1 MKVTSTGVKNGIISK
16 EYGGRGNQFN
26 ENGVPNY
33 SLPFQVEGAP
43 EGTVS
48 LALVLEDKDACPV
61 TGFVWIHWLAANITR
76 FEIKENES
84 CSAKDFIQGCNS
96 FVSIQ
101 GGEQSRELS
110 SFYSGMTPPDK
121 DHVYELHIF
130 ALDCMLEL
138 ENGFWLNELYQKMEG
153 HILTTDVCK
162 GVYYK
167 M

>member
-1 MKVTSTGVKNGIISK
+1 MKVTSTGVKNGIISE

-61 TGFVWIHWLAANITR
+61 TGF
-76 FEIKENES
+76 
-84 CSAKDFIQGCNS
+84 
-96 FVSIQ
+96 
-101 GGEQSRELS
+101 
-110 SFYSGMTPPDK
+110 FYSGMTPPDK

-153 HILTTDVCK
+153 HILATDVCK